1 MKKIAFIPIDNR
13 PVCYQLPKQ
22 IVALDKNNEL
32 YFPEISLLGDLNK
45 TANIDGLFNW
55 LESLPSVDIIV
66 ISLDTIAY
74 GGLVPSRRSNDTFEQ
89 VKERIDRLCSILA
102 KKSAKVYAFSS
113 IMRISNNNINEEE
126 KAYWAQYGQRI
137 FEYSYNLHKME
148 KNCAGDNM
156 LACNCAATRIP
167 ENILQDYLSTR
178 QRNFKINTYYVALAK
193 SGIFDTLVF
202 SKDDCAQ
209 YGLNVKEAD
218 ELKKIASGNIFIK
231 TGRSCP

>member
-1 MKKIAFIPIDNR
+1 MARIAFIPIDNR

-22 IVALDKNNEL
+22 IASLDRQNDIMLPNV
-32 YFPEISLLGDLNK
+32 SLLGNLNK
-45 TANIDGLFNW
+45 IADVEGLFLW
-55 LESLPSVDIIV
+55 LELIENVDII
-66 ISLDTIAY
+66 ILSLDTIAY
-74 GGLVPSRRSNDTFEQ
+74 GGLIPSRRSNDTFEQ

-126 KAYWAQYGQRI
+126 KEYWAQYGQRI

-167 ENILQDYLSTR
+167 ENILQDY
-178 QRNFKINTYYVALAK
+178 FA
-193 SGIFDTLVF
+193 FHH
-202 SKDDCAQ
+202 
-209 YGLNVKEAD
+209 
-218 ELKKIASGNIFIK
+218 KKL
-231 TGRSCP
+231 